1 MVVPKQQ
8 NGSQNQ
14 QMVTPFQQNGY
25 PRKYKMGCANYMVAP
40 PHPRFPSNRWRSP
53 NPTHRS
59 GSRRRRQLQR
69 SFAPDGLS
77 PSLCDPPTARQC
89 RTCLTS
95 DIQGFTSFKRL
106 MAHLVNAMHWP
117 SISKLRHLCMFSGCS
132 LSSLRKASSQQSSS
146 GGSVEQNQSK
156 FNWSLRSDLMN
167 LLLGWGWCRGRGT
180 AQTASPEMWKTSE
193 NKMW

>member
-1 MVVPKQQ
+1 MQDQAAQPLSHLLQRGRTDDPWRKRTGT
-8 NGSQNQ
+8 GS
-14 QMVTPFQQNGY
+14 VGAESR
-25 PRKYKMGCANYMVAP
+25 PRQILSWSSVAP
-40 PHPRFPSNRWRSP
+40 PRPRFPSNRWRSP

-59 GSRRRRQLQR
+59 GSHRRRQLQR

-106 MAHLVNAMHWP
+106 MVHLVNAMHWP

-156 FNWSLRSDLMN
+156 FNWSLRSDLRN
-167 LLLGWGWCRGRGT
+167 LLLG
-180 AQTASPEMWKTSE
+180 
-193 NKMW
+193 